1 MITYSNLI
9 FSIVLYDKRVC
20 EVKIIPFKKYR
31 FNYLKDEKLRA
42 DITRHFIRTLKGKYS
57 FYDLGL
63 YLEELS
69 DLDKKVYKKVL
80 EIPYKRFKN
89 IYSKIN

>member
-1 MITYSNLI
+1 M
-9 FSIVLYDKRVC
+9 C
-20 EVKIIPFKKYR
+20 EVKIIPSKKYR

-57 FYDLGL
+57 FYDLEL

-80 EIPYKRFKN
+80 EIPYGKTMNYKSLAN
-89 IYSKIN
+89 DLKISTQN